1 MSSRGNLSA
10 STSAS
15 SRDRDPASITKAS
28 KSNLALA
35 FIALPRER
43 RRDITTF
50 YAFCRV
56 VDDIADAPDVSLSEK
71 QRRLNLWREGLIH
84 SFAGEPSLS
93 RPLRALMKKYSIP
106 CSLFEEI
113 ITGVEM
119 DLTPRL
125 FQEFEDLR
133 LYCYRVA
140 SAVGLVSI
148 EIFGYKNLAC
158 KNYAVDLGI
167 ALQLTNILR
176 DIAEDFANGGRIY
189 LPLDDL
195 AQFGYTPADLAQRNF
210 NENFWK
216 LMNFEADRAMSFYE
230 KAADE
235 LPPEDRKSMIAAEI
249 MRVIYGRILREMR
262 IGQFQVF
269 NKRYRLSHGQKLL
282 IVSQVMAATFFH
294 KPAPDIR

>member
-1 MSSRGNLSA
+1 MSSHSNLSA
-10 STSAS
+10 SNSAS
-15 SRDRDPASITKAS
+15 SRDSASITKAS

-56 VDDIADAPDVSLSEK
+56 VDDIADAPDVSLSE
-71 QRRLNLWREGLIH
+71 NLWREGLIH
-84 SFAGEPSLS
+84 SFAGEPPLS

-106 CSLFEEI
+106 RSLFEEI

-119 DLTPRL
+119 DLTPRM

-148 EIFGYKNLAC
+148 EIFGYRNLAC

-195 AQFGYTPADLAQRNF
+195 AQFGYTTADLAQRNF

-216 LMNFEADRAMSFYE
+216 LMNFEADRTMSFYD
-230 KAADE
+230 KAAAE

-269 NKRYRLSHGQKLL
+269 NKRYRLSHAQKLL